1 MAKKFWE
8 REGFDIA
15 LFAAV
20 FSGVY
25 NVYYES
31 GDYGR
36 MYDVMVNRGDGILN
50 DEGDKPIV
58 KAFCEYRQDYVTS
71 DREAAA
77 LAVTYGI
84 FEKWGRCAQNLKK

>member
-20 FSGVY
+20 FNGVY
-25 NVYYES
+25 QVYYDS
-31 GDYGR
+31 GDNGR
-36 MYDVMVNRGDGILN
+36 EYEAMVTRGDGILN
-50 DEGDKPIV
+50 DEGDDPIV

-84 FEKWGRCAQNLKK
+84 FESVYKEC